1 MKKWLFVI
9 SPGCMLA
16 VFLVFYFANRKEEEA
31 REKVHQ
37 EELARQKADAD
48 EKKRIAEAKAHDD
61 AEKRNQERIAEEARV
76 AKEKQDK
83 YDAEMARIRGDTD
96 GSNALAE
103 KYSKQ
108 VSDLSIELDN
118 LYKEKESLTRENFE
132 YMKKV
137 ELAVVDRHSA
147 EMDIQRMVEMI
158 ADRADKSSMTVMPP
172 PPPPPPKDN
181 S

>member
-1 MKKWLFVI
+1 
-9 SPGCMLA
+9 MLA

-31 REKVHQ
+31 RESAHQ
-37 EELARQKADAD
+37 VELAKQKADAD

-83 YDAEMARIRGDTD
+83 YDAKMAQIKADTD
-96 GSNALAE
+96 SSTGKAE
-103 KYSKQ
+103 KLSKQ
-108 VSDLSIELDN
+108 ASDLAIELDD
-118 LYKEKESLTRENFE
+118 LYKEKESLTRENFD
-132 YMKKV
+132 YLKKV
-137 ELAVVDRHSA
+137 ELAVVDRHAA

-172 PPPPPPKDN
+172 PPPPPAKDN